1 MPEGMRATILNCT
14 LKKSPEPSNTQEL
27 ADAVAAGLRDLG
39 AAVRTI
45 RLADHAIPP
54 GVVSDLGDGDEW
66 PWIRREVLRSQIL
79 IFASPTWLGR
89 PSSLA
94 QRALERMH
102 AMLIE
107 TREDGKPVAYDRV
120 AGVVA
125 TGNEDGAHHVVSEI
139 SGALVDLGYTI
150 PGQSWA
156 CWNPGSEP
164 GPFYRDT
171 EQGHRYAYRVAGKMA
186 GNLYAVA
193 CALWDRPF
201 PLEFSRD
208 AG

>member
-1 MPEGMRATILNCT
+1 M
-14 LKKSPEPSNTQEL
+14 
-27 ADAVAAGLRDLG
+27 AAGLRDLG